1 MIKFSSKIF
10 VAGHNG
16 MVGSACVRLLKKSGY
31 KNIIVKNSS
40 ELDLRNQFDVNEFI
54 STEQPDAVINAAA
67 KVGGIVANSSFP
79 YEFIMD
85 NMLIQN
91 NLIDSCFKNNIDKFI
106 YLGSSCIYPKYSKQ
120 PIKEEYLLTGELEE
134 TNQWYAI
141 AKISGLK
148 AIEALR
154 SQYNKDYFSLMPTN
168 LFGINDNY
176 SKNNSHVI
184 PGLIRR
190 FHEAKINQSGFVEV
204 WGTGKPLR
212 EFLFVDDLANA
223 CKLILETNTLS
234 KEWPFDKILSFLNIG
249 SGYEISILE
258 LAEIIKKTVG
268 FNGKIIFDKSK
279 PDGTPR
285 KLVDSSKINKIG
297 WDSIYPFEEALSIT
311 YASYLKNYI

>member
-40 ELDLRNQFDVNEFI
+40 ELDLRNQFDVNKFI

-190 FHEAKINQSGFVEV
+190 FHEANINQSGFVEV

-234 KEWPFDKILSFLNIG
+234 KQWPFDKNLSFLNIG

-258 LAEIIKKTVG
+258 LAEKIKKTVG

>member
-1 MIKFSSKIF
+1 
-10 VAGHNG
+10 